1 MVGTVVLMISA
12 LLTAGY
18 LLPIVADAFFP
29 GDHFDREVLHEPQKQ
44 HLNWHMRAPM
54 LVLVGGC
61 LLLGTF
67 PNALDWLTEPIMA
80 LLFS

>member
-1 MVGTVVLMISA
+1 MISA

-18 LLPIVADAFFP
+18 LLPIVTDAFFP
-29 GDHFDREVLHEPQKQ
+29 GERFHFENLHEPQKE

-54 LVLVGGC
+54 IVLAVATVM
-61 LLLGTF
+61 LAVFSDSLNF
-67 PNALDWLTEPIMA
+67 LTEPIMA